1 MALPDFDNEV
11 PSVSAHTATNYV
23 REMVKLETVTSG
35 TNESA
40 IHKLAR
46 DYGLTVSQL
55 VHLYKGKAKT
65 CDVSLFARVRLAYL
79 DRCAR
84 MAAAMQHRIAME
96 EALSGN
102 ADDQD
107 LVDRLGS
114 IAAEIAAKASAL
126 RAREKVK

>member
-11 PSVSAHTATNYV
+11 PSVSADTATNYV
-23 REMVKLETVTSG
+23 REMVRLETVTSG
-35 TNESA
+35 TNETA
-40 IHKLAR
+40 FHKLAR

-84 MAAAMQHRIAME
+84 MATAMQHKIAME

-102 ADDQD
+102 AHDQD

-114 IAAEIAAKASAL
+114 IAAEIAAKTAAIRSG
-126 RAREKVK
+126 EQVN